1 MSKNHENEQVVAII
15 GGGPRGLSA
24 LESLHKALA
33 NKDFKGKVK
42 TLLFEE
48 TDQLGNGPVYHLG
61 QPDTNWLNVSERGLT
76 IPKRE
81 SINGSGFAI
90 PSFPSYQT
98 WSGFDERKDVG
109 TIPDKFPLRSELG
122 TYLGER
128 YAAITKDLL
137 MLGKLEVVLAK
148 VTSLDYSDG
157 KFKITTNVKETYS
170 ADEVVLTIG
179 HQPTKVDRQL
189 TKWKEKLEA
198 DTALQLFTAPYP
210 VEDISKDVKE
220 DDVIALRGFGLAMID
235 VARALTE
242 GLGGSFELLDKD
254 TRKMSYR
261 PSEKNGVQLVPFSLD
276 GLPMTPKPLHLNLD
290 KPYIPSEAE
299 LEAFA
304 ERLRNSVR
312 KGGKVSD
319 TRFLIDAI
327 TPLIVKKYC
336 SLGDSVYAHT
346 LTEGELEKLVAN
358 WLEDG
363 STEDSLIISKSLPAY
378 QSMTAFVEMA
388 TGHSKISLD
397 YCIGQVW
404 RHCQPSMYKELSFT
418 NLDDEL
424 IAEIIQ
430 LDERLKRYSYGP
442 PVDSLQQLLAL
453 VDAGAMT
460 FDFVNNPEITQT
472 AEGWKLERD
481 DKRVIANSMVDS
493 VLDSPKLLEVNSP
506 LVKSLLSDSLVEP
519 VHSALGINTAEN
531 ALVELGAENNILPLA
546 VLGRLAKGT
555 IIGVDAIL
563 ECFGERSELWAEG
576 LVERLELK

>member
-1 MSKNHENEQVVAII
+1 RA
-15 GGGPRGLSA
+15 
-24 LESLHKALA
+24 
-33 NKDFKGKVK
+33 
-42 TLLFEE
+42 
-48 TDQLGNGPVYHLG
+48 
-61 QPDTNWLNVSERGLT
+61 
-76 IPKRE
+76 
-81 SINGSGFAI
+81 SINGSDFAI

-122 TYLGER
+122 TYLSER
-128 YAAITKDLL
+128 YDAIAKDLV

-157 KFKITTNVKETYS
+157 EFKITTDGKETYS

-179 HQPTKVDRQL
+179 HQPTKVDKQL
-189 TKWKEKLEA
+189 VAWKEKLEA

-210 VEDISKDVKE
+210 VDNISKDVKKG
-220 DDVIALRGFGLAMID
+220 DVIALRGFGLAMID

-242 GLGGSFELLDKD
+242 GLGGSFELLDKN

-261 PSEKNGVQLVPFSLD
+261 PSEENEVQLVPFSLD
-276 GLPMTPKPLHLNLD
+276 GLPMTPKPLHLDLD
-290 KPYIPSEAE
+290 EPYMPSKEE
-299 LEAFA
+299 LEVFA

-327 TPLIVKKYC
+327 TPLIVKKYL
-336 SLGDSVYAHT
+336 SLGDDAYTHT
-346 LTEGELEKLVAN
+346 LTESELEHIATQ

-363 STEDSLIISKSLPAY
+363 STEHALIISKSLPAY

-388 TGHSKISLD
+388 TGHTKISLD
-397 YCIGQVW
+397 YCLGQVW
-404 RHCQPSMYKELSFT
+404 RHCQPTMYKELSFT
-418 NLDDEL
+418 DLDDTL

-442 PVDSLQQLLAL
+442 PVDSLRQLLAMI
-453 VDAGAMT
+453 DEGAMT
-460 FDFVNNPEITQT
+460 LDFVNDPDIELN
-472 AEGWKLERD
+472 ANGWKLRLE
-481 DKRVIANSMVDS
+481 DKQVVANSMVDS
-493 VLDSPKLLEVNSP
+493 VLDSPKLLTVNSP
-506 LVKSLLSDSLVEP
+506 IVKSLLSDSLVEP
-519 VHSALGINTAEN
+519 VHSALGISTTEN
-531 ALVELGAENNILPLA
+531 ALVELAAEKEIIPLA

-576 LVERLELK
+576 VVERLGITLENN